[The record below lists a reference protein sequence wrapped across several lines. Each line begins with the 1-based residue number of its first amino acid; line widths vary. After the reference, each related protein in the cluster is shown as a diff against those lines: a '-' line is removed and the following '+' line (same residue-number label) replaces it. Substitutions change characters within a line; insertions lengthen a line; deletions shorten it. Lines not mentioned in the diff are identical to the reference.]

1 MDKPAAHPLFDAP
14 TAAADNR
21 RFAVAALA
29 ALCLHLGALAIGIY
43 APTPTQM
50 GEETGSP
57 EGLTVEI
64 VDPSEI
70 PGANAPAPS
79 VSAEPPSAPVEPAP
93 PADEATPAV
102 AEPQPAEPLTAEP
115 LTAEPATVEPPAP
128 DAPSPEANPTAPDL
142 KPATL
147 DDAAAPPP
155 PPPSAAATTA
165 TVKPPAS
172 AAARLDTTDPNL
184 FKIQPRTLENP
195 AAKPAPAKTA
205 KPAKP
210 DRPEKF
216 SPAVPAP
223 SFSSNEQMPGRSA
236 GVSRPEGITRS
247 GLNDEFGRGVI
258 RALRQTMPPPNGQ
271 RIARAT
277 VAFVLTPDGNLADV
291 QLVASSGDPILDRNI
306 VFAVKQSNF
315 PIPATN
321 LTALDRQFRVTYIY
335 R

>member
-1 MDKPAAHPLFDAP
+1 MDKPAAHPLLDAP
-14 TAAADNR
+14 NAAADNR

-29 ALCLHLGALAIGIY
+29 ALCLHLGALAIGLY
-43 APTPTQM
+43 VPVPTQM

-64 VDPSEI
+64 VDPSELL
-70 PGANAPAPS
+70 GANAPAPS
-79 VSAEPPSAPVEPAP
+79 ISAEPPPAP
-93 PADEATPAV
+93 AEPTAPADEATPSV
-102 AEPQPAEPLTAEP
+102 AEAKPVEPQ
-115 LTAEPATVEPPAP
+115 TAEPATVEPSAPAVP
-128 DAPSPEANPTAPDL
+128 ASEANPTPPDL
-142 KPATL
+142 KPAAI
-147 DDAAAPPP
+147 DDAAAPPSP
-155 PPPSAAATTA
+155 PAPAAPPTAKPPPSAAA
-165 TVKPPAS
+165 K
-172 AAARLDTTDPNL
+172 LDTRDPNL

-195 AAKPAPAKTA
+195 AAKPTTPKSA
-205 KPAKP
+205 KPAKA

-216 SPAVPAP
+216 SLAVPTP